1 DTYWS
6 LDAQPYHHRILTL
19 DTTTRYLGLM
29 LDSPLVVS
37 ACPLT
42 GNVESLKRL
51 RSAGAAAAVLPS
63 IFEEQ
68 IENDELEIS
77 RLLDFWALSSPE
89 TSGYFPEMES
99 YNTGPDEYLDLI
111 ADAKR
116 ELDMPII
123 ASLNGSTLG
132 GWLRYAGLIERA
144 GADALEIN
152 IYQVPDNP
160 ELDASAIEQE
170 IVRIVRKVR
179 DGVRLPL
186 AVKLGSSYAA
196 LPNLA
201 RQLATAGAQGLVLF
215 NRYLAPDID
224 LETRAYKPAL
234 ELSSPSEV
242 RLALR
247 WIAILRDQVELSLAA
262 TGGVHSSQDVIK
274 AMLAGADVVAC
285 ASALLSH
292 GGEVLNEFL
301 TGLVAWLTEHDYA
314 SLSQMR
320 GSMSMKNCPN
330 PAGLKRG
337 NYMRAL
343 TSYTPKL

>member
-1 DTYWS
+1 MD
-6 LDAQPYHHRILTL
+6 L
-19 DTTTRYLGLM
+19 TTRYLTLT
-29 LDSPLVVS
+29 LDSPLVAS

-51 RSAGAAAAVLPS
+51 RAAGAAAAVLPS

-68 IENDELEIS
+68 IENDEMEIA
-77 RLLDFWALSSPE
+77 RLLDFWALSTPE
-89 TSGYFPEMES
+89 TNGYFPEMDS

-132 GWLRYAGLIERA
+132 GWLRYAGLIEQA

-160 ELDASAIEQE
+160 KLDANAIEQE
-170 IVRIVRKVR
+170 IVRIVRVVR

-186 AVKLGSSYAA
+186 AVKLGPSYAA

-201 RQLATAGAQGLVLF
+201 SQLSAAGAQGLVLF

-224 LETRAYKPAL
+224 LETRTYKPAL
-234 ELSSPSEV
+234 ELSSPGEL
-242 RLALR
+242 RTALR
-247 WIAILRDQVELSLAA
+247 WIAILRDHVELSLAA

-292 GGEVLNEFL
+292 GCDVLSDFRA
-301 TGLVAWLTEHDYA
+301 GLVAWLTEHDYA
-314 SLSQMR
+314 SLAQMR
-320 GSMSMKNCPN
+320 GSMSMKKCPN
-330 PAGLKRG
+330 PEGLKRG
-337 NYMRAL
+337 NYMRAI

>member
-1 DTYWS
+1 MD
-6 LDAQPYHHRILTL
+6 I
-19 DTTTRYLGLM
+19 TTQYLGLT

-42 GNVESLKRL
+42 GNVASLKKL
-51 RSAGAAAAVLPS
+51 RRAGAAAAVLPS

-68 IENDELEIS
+68 IENDELEVA
-77 RLLDFWALSSPE
+77 RLLDIWALSSPE
-89 TSGYFPEMES
+89 TAGYFPEMDC
-99 YNTGPDEYLDLI
+99 YNTGPDEYLELI

-123 ASLNGSTLG
+123 ASLNGATLG
-132 GWLRYAGLIERA
+132 GWLRYAGLIEQA

-152 IYQVPDNP
+152 IYQVPDSLA
-160 ELDASAIEQE
+160 LDARAIEQE
-170 IVRIVRKVR
+170 IVKIVRVVR

-186 AVKLGSSYAA
+186 AVKLGPSYAA

-201 RQLATAGAQGLVLF
+201 QQLAAAGAQGIVLF

-224 LETRAYKPAL
+224 LETRTYKPAL
-234 ELSSPSEV
+234 ELSSPSEL
-242 RLALR
+242 RTALR

-262 TGGVHSSQDVIK
+262 TGGVHSSQDVVK

-292 GGEVLNEFL
+292 GCEVLSEFRE
-301 TGLVAWLTEHDYA
+301 GLITWLTKHDYA
-314 SLSQMR
+314 SLTQMR

-330 PAGLKRG
+330 PDGLKRS

-343 TSYTPKL
+343 TSYTPTS

>member
-1 DTYWS
+1 MD
-6 LDAQPYHHRILTL
+6 I
-19 DTTTRYLGLM
+19 TTRYLTLA

-42 GNVESLKRL
+42 GNVESLKQL

-68 IENDELEIS
+68 IENDEMEIA
-77 RLLDFWALSSPE
+77 RLLDFWALSTPE
-89 TSGYFPEMES
+89 TNGYFPEMDS

-132 GWLRYAGLIERA
+132 GWLRYAGLIEKA

-152 IYQVPDNP
+152 IYQVPDSP

-170 IVRIVRKVR
+170 IIRIVRVVR

-186 AVKLGSSYAA
+186 SVKLGSSYAA

-201 RQLATAGAQGLVLF
+201 RQLSAAGAQGLVLF

-224 LETRAYKPAL
+224 LETRTYKPAL
-234 ELSSPSEV
+234 ELSSPSEL

-247 WIAILRDQVELSLAA
+247 WIAILRDHVELSLAA
-262 TGGVHSSQDVIK
+262 TGGVHSSQDVVK

-292 GGEVLNEFL
+292 GAGVLSDFRA
-301 TGLVAWLTEHDYA
+301 GLVAWLTEHDYA
-314 SLSQMR
+314 SLAQMR
-320 GSMSMKNCPN
+320 GSMSLKKCPN
-330 PAGLKRG
+330 PEGLKRA
-337 NYMRAL
+337 NYMRAI
-343 TSYTPKL
+343 TSYTPTL